1 MVAPL
6 SRSADS
12 LSPQFFA
19 ISLLP
24 GISEAEVAQLSTC
37 GINTTL
43 DLLRQTRSD
52 EQRDE
57 LLVKLQLHSKY
68 LAKWIAM
75 ADLARVPGVGCD
87 YCGLLLH
94 AGIRSMGQLA
104 IASPHRI
111 HPQLMRLNVT
121 ALNTR
126 EQCPTPSQVS
136 AWVYRAELLF
146 KPQPR

>member
-19 ISLLP
+19 IGLLP
-24 GISEAEVAQLSTC
+24 GISEAEVAQLADC
-37 GINTTL
+37 GIQTTL
-43 DLLRQTRSD
+43 ELLRQTRTP
-52 EQRDE
+52 EQREE

-94 AGIRSMGQLA
+94 AGIRSMGQLT
-104 IASPHRI
+104 IASPHRL

-121 ALNTR
+121 TLNSR

-136 AWVYRAELLF
+136 AWVYRAEQLF
-146 KPQPR
+146 KPAAR